1 MRKLFVALFIVVVV
15 SNAAFAVKKQKQII
29 KVEVVA
35 TNTQDIKYINPGII
49 GAFQG
54 VKTKNLVY
62 SMNTIIEG
70 EHTKLMCKE
79 GHKGCTSM
87 TPGVYDA
94 EFDGKSLWI
103 TFELPLTHKS
113 IREHWE
119 LSGGW

>member
-1 MRKLFVALFIVVVV
+1 MKRILVVLMLALI
-15 SNAAFAVKKQKQII
+15 SSAAFAAKKEKQAI

-35 TNTQDIKYINPGII
+35 TTTQDIKYISPGLV

-62 SMNTIIEG
+62 SMNTIINN
-70 EHTKLMCKE
+70 EHTKLECKE

-103 TFELPLTHKS
+103 MFELPVTHKPV
-113 IREHWE
+113 REHWE